1 MRAVQKSGNSKS
13 IINKDMAS
21 SEKMIDA
28 LVFPQF
34 CSCDCPSPSFQVL
47 PQAASRIAM
56 PPSTRAKNAN
66 QHPGRILLA
75 NMKKRRT
82 KEEIVADNKKK
93 HLEKKTTEAALHRL
107 YEYIAGEEDRL
118 AEDEVNAHKKN
129 LPQALPLHTQPL
141 ESLDDQNTPI
151 ICQWDS
157 ENECEVDANAEHW
170 QGNSGKRTKA
180 IS

>member
-1 MRAVQKSGNSKS
+1 
-13 IINKDMAS
+13 
-21 SEKMIDA
+21 
-28 LVFPQF
+28 
-34 CSCDCPSPSFQVL
+34 
-47 PQAASRIAM
+47 M

-75 NMKKRRT
+75 DAKKRRT

-107 YEYIAGEEDRL
+107 YKYIAGEEDRL

-129 LPQALPLHTQPL
+129 IPQALPLHAQPL
-141 ESLDDQNTPI
+141 ESLDDESTGTPI

-157 ENECEVDANAEHW
+157 DNECEVDANTEQDNA
-170 QGNSGKRTKA
+170 GKRTKA
-180 IS
+180 ILQIPQH